1 MKLRQKNYQLPT
13 FNTNRL
19 WRGYT
24 KSITFA
30 FMTEREL
37 RKLEATIRTK
47 MEDIKKQR
55 VSLRDSGIGGLMN
68 SLKKIDEALYEKIL
82 PEYKKM
88 VTDYNI
94 FK

>member
-1 MKLRQKNYQLPT
+1 
-13 FNTNRL
+13 
-19 WRGYT
+19 
-24 KSITFA
+24 
-30 FMTEREL
+30 MTEREL

-55 VSLRDSGIGGLMN
+55 VSLKDSGIGSLMN
-68 SLKKIDEALYEKIL
+68 ALKKVDEASYIKIL

-88 VTDYNI
+88 AAEYNI